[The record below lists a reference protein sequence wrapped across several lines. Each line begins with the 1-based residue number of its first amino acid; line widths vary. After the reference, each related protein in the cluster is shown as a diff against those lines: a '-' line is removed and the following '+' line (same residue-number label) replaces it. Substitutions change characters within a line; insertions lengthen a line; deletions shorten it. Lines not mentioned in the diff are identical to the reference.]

1 MLNMMLRDRLVASY
15 VVLTTG
21 VSRDDFWLK
30 KHLATFEKAL
40 EIA

>member
-1 MLNMMLRDRLVASY
+1 MLNTMLRDRLVASY

-21 VSRDDFWLK
+21 VSSDFWLK

-40 EIA
+40 EIV